1 MESDHI
7 MGRVLVAATEA
18 FVSSDDN
25 DLPPVAATA
34 AADCLAALVSQ
45 LPSDQRRLLRM
56 GTSALQAISLL
67 RYGRRFH
74 RLPTD
79 RARRLLQRL
88 ERAPLKPLR
97 RLHRVLKM
105 LCQYAYFAGEET
117 WAACGYGGPW
127 LGRIDVAADAA
138 PDVGDL
144 S

>member
-1 MESDHI
+1 
-7 MGRVLVAATEA
+7 MGRVLVAATVA
-18 FVSSDDN
+18 FVSSDDTE
-25 DLPPVAATA
+25 LPPVAETATA
-34 AADCLAALVSQ
+34 DRLRVIVSH
-45 LPSDQRRLLRM
+45 LPSDQRRLLRI
-56 GTSALQAISLL
+56 GASVLQGISLL

-74 RLPTD
+74 RLSPD

-117 WAACGYGGPW
+117 WAGCGYGGPW
-127 LGRIDVAADAA
+127 LGRIDVVADAP

-144 S
+144 T